1 MWREGI
7 LVSHTCREPAAPCLN
22 CLFSGFIVV
31 LRMLYQ
37 PKMSVFDIPGLRLN
51 QLSFWCVDE
60 HLWQILLILT
70 WGLIVLSI
78 IFVWCEVQLALH
90 RNGRSQC
97 PLEGIL
103 LTSILWVHFRAC
115 AVLFLLRWTMR
126 VLLPPLLE
134 LQQFLLLWHPLTRMP
149 WINQIQCMVASSQ
162 EASRETENEFL
173 VCSQQSLQ
181 PLCLSF
187 HSFSCP
193 LSVWLHLHTNSMPA
207 IQIISLPLPP
217 TALELTGRLEHLP
230 CPFTPV
236 VRVLFH
242 AACGEKARACTV
254 RCNQSRC
261 SVPEKDAYPLVDK
274 RDWWSSFWNT
284 MATQNSPC
292 TNTDFSPN
300 PLNCTRIWCM
310 VHFYACVSLMHLCM
324 KWIMITTEETEKQM
338 GGEKTM
344 HIEGKWVLTSAAIG
358 DSGARNIACH
368 NVMFSSWFWPFD
380 EALVIKHPWVADF
393 RIFLQSVGT
402 EEIVS
407 NQMIMNHGSNMM
419 RMIWRWTTST
429 VEPKQLN
436 LPLVSG
442 WRKGHKSRPLHV
454 SRLEN
459 G

>member
-1 MWREGI
+1 MWREAA
-7 LVSHTCREPAAPCLN
+7 LVSQTCIEPAALCLN

-31 LRMLYQ
+31 LRMLCQ

-51 QLSFWCVDE
+51 DQPSFWCVDE

-70 WGLIVLSI
+70 WGLIVLWI
-78 IFVWCEVQLALH
+78 IFVWCEVQLALQ
-90 RNGRSQC
+90 R
-97 PLEGIL
+97 GIL

-115 AVLFLLRWTMR
+115 TVLFLLKWTMC

-187 HSFSCP
+187 HSFFCP

-207 IQIISLPLPP
+207 IQIITLPLPP

-242 AACGEKARACTV
+242 ATCGEKARACTV

-261 SVPEKDAYPLVDK
+261 SVPEKDGWFLSRLCKKNFGLREFLEYCHWFYPLVDN

-284 MATQNSPC
+284 MATQTAPAQ
-292 TNTDFSPN
+292 T
-300 PLNCTRIWCM
+300 
-310 VHFYACVSLMHLCM
+310 LMSHQ
-324 KWIMITTEETEKQM
+324 T
-338 GGEKTM
+338 
-344 HIEGKWVLTSAAIG
+344 H
-358 DSGARNIACH
+358 
-368 NVMFSSWFWPFD
+368 
-380 EALVIKHPWVADF
+380 
-393 RIFLQSVGT
+393 
-402 EEIVS
+402 
-407 NQMIMNHGSNMM
+407 
-419 RMIWRWTTST
+419 
-429 VEPKQLN
+429 
-436 LPLVSG
+436 
-442 WRKGHKSRPLHV
+442 
-454 SRLEN
+454 
-459 G
+459 